1 MTFDYG
7 AAIRERIAAE
17 VAEHGEVPPPW
28 AAFPSYGPHS
38 LGWRM
43 GDGELYS
50 AAWTVWSASLD
61 WSEEQRL
68 AYLRRSPAPAEW
80 RETVACFLWNLDV
93 YTDAAEL
100 AQAVACAEALGL

>member
-1 MTFDYG
+1 MTFDWTS
-7 AAIRERIAAE
+7 ATQDRIAAE
-17 VAEHGEVPPPW
+17 VAEHGGVPPPW
-28 AAFPSYGPHS
+28 AAFSDFGPYS

-50 AAWTVWSASLD
+50 AAWTVWSESLD
-61 WSEEQRL
+61 WSEGQRL

-80 RETVACFLWNLDV
+80 RETAVRFLWNLDV

-100 AQAVACAEALGL
+100 AQAVARAEALGL